1 VINRIIFLLPEPMEN
16 CSFCKIEFANWTWS
30 STMSYIC
37 WRILIGSLVKI
48 ISNINKAQWNIFI
61 NSNQL
66 TIQLITIIHNYLSEY
81 MYLKW
86 FVRLSSTITS
96 ISHANI
102 FEFFFC
108 FCTLIFWA
116 DINTNELIMIDAMV
130 KTNSN
135 DIFCWN
141 GLNRFVSPIF
151 VWQDDEIMVHLRLY
165 LSPET
170 IFMHTFKI
178 FTTFL
183 FDTIFHR
190 LTS

>member
-1 VINRIIFLLPEPMEN
+1 MAIHV
-16 CSFCKIEFANWTWS
+16 
-30 STMSYIC
+30 
-37 WRILIGSLVKI
+37 
-48 ISNINKAQWNIFI
+48 
-61 NSNQL
+61 
-66 TIQLITIIHNYLSEY
+66 ITIIHNYLSEY

-151 VWQDDEIMVHLRLY
+151 VWQDDEIIAHLGLY
-165 LSPET
+165 LSLET
-170 IFMHTFKI
+170 VFVHTFKI

-183 FDTIFHR
+183 FDTIFHC
-190 LTS
+190 LTSQKTFFIINYVYFETRLNHVSPCLSFKKRCAPAK

>member
-1 VINRIIFLLPEPMEN
+1 MIIDHIIYLL
-16 CSFCKIEFANWTWS
+16 ANPYWIPS
-30 STMSYIC
+30 NNNIKDKQGTMKYC
-37 WRILIGSLVKI
+37 YQ
-48 ISNINKAQWNIFI
+48 AI

-66 TIQLITIIHNYLSEY
+66 AIKLITIIHNYLSEY

-130 KTNSN
+130 TTSNN
-135 DIFCWN
+135 DIFWWN
-141 GLNRFVSPIF
+141 GLNRLVSPIF

-165 LSPET
+165 LSPEI
-170 IFMHTFKI
+170 IFMHAFKI

>member
-1 VINRIIFLLPEPMEN
+1 MIIDHIIYLLANPYWIP
-16 CSFCKIEFANWTWS
+16 CKDNIKDKQGTIKYYYQA
-30 STMSYIC
+30 
-37 WRILIGSLVKI
+37 SLY
-48 ISNINKAQWNIFI
+48 N
-61 NSNQL
+61 NQL
-66 TIQLITIIHNYLSEY
+66 AIQLITIIHNYLSEY

-151 VWQDDEIMVHLRLY
+151 VWQDDEIMAHLKLY
-165 LSPET
+165 LLLET
-170 IFMHTFKI
+170 VFMHTFKI